1 MTYHYIY
8 GPIPSRR
15 LGRSLGISTIPDKT
29 CNKSCIYCMLGR
41 TDHPTVVRQELFP
54 LQDIVNE
61 LKNALEHT
69 TPPPDHISIVGN
81 GEPTLYLRLGDLIR
95 EIRHL
100 TGIPIAVITNGALL
114 SDPAVRADLAEADI
128 VLTSFNAPTDAL
140 FHRIDRPCPGI
151 TLNAVR
157 QGLVAYSRIQR
168 RGALWVE
175 IMLLKDINDSPAVLQ
190 ELHWLLQEVG
200 PDRVFVDTPI
210 RPPAE
215 PFVLPVTSEQLTEA
229 EGILGG
235 AQPSGDEFGA
245 FTVDAGSDPVDT
257 IASICKR
264 HPMREDQVVTLL
276 RRSGVDPYPV
286 LNKLCADS
294 RFRVER
300 YSGFTFYLV
309 RDNDTRA
316 AQ

>member
-1 MTYHYIY
+1 MTYRYIY
-8 GPIPSRR
+8 GPVPSRR

-41 TDHPTVVRQELFP
+41 TDHPTVVRQEFFP
-54 LQDIVNE
+54 LQDIVGE
-61 LKNALEHT
+61 LKDALKHI
-69 TPPPDHISIVGN
+69 TPPPDYISIVGN

-100 TGIPIAVITNGALL
+100 TSIPVAVITNGVLL

-140 FHRIDRPCPGI
+140 FHRIDRPCAGI
-151 TLNAVR
+151 TFDAVR
-157 QGLVAYSRIQR
+157 QGLIAYSRMQR
-168 RGALWVE
+168 QGQLWVE
-175 IMLLKDINDSPAVLQ
+175 MMLLEGINDSPAVLQ

-215 PFVLPVTSEQLTEA
+215 PFVRPVGSEKLAEA
-229 EGILGG
+229 ESILGG
-235 AQPSGDEFGA
+235 VQLSGSDFEA
-245 FTVDAGSDPVDT
+245 FTVDAGVDPVDT
-257 IASICKR
+257 LVSICKR
-264 HPMREDQVVTLL
+264 HPMREDQVIALL
-276 RRSGVDPYPV
+276 RRSGIDPYPV
-286 LNKLCADS
+286 LNKLCADP

-300 YSGFTFYLV
+300 YGGSTFYLAHDENRRV
-309 RDNDTRA
+309 E
-316 AQ
+316 